1 MAPSKCGETNRN
13 CFFDRTGAQMDFPGA
28 VGLRSTIIEQ
38 NEMTFILDALSKDS
52 HLS

>member
-1 MAPSKCGETNRN
+1 
-13 CFFDRTGAQMDFPGA
+13 MDFSGA

-52 HLS
+52 HLSSAKVSFAQNYFPLFVCPRQQ